1 MHARLPAAF
10 ARISAGLSLL
20 ALAGCAPLE
29 RAADHTR
36 DFANRYPVVTAVG
49 VAVVVG
55 GAVAAIEAGH
65 HRSEPIPLRPQLRT
79 EMMFPR

>member
-1 MHARLPAAF
+1 MRALVLLPLIVTA
-10 ARISAGLSLL
+10 IV
-20 ALAGCAPLE
+20 GCSTLE

-36 DFANRYPVVTAVG
+36 DFAKRYPVVTAVG

-65 HRSEPIPLRPQLRT
+65 HRREPIPLRPQLRT